1 MVDINYDNCLS
12 VMSKK
17 NLIQCNKKR
26 KNGSLFCGIHIKVNE
41 NNLVR
46 FDKINL
52 ITNKDIN
59 IVNDNS
65 YNLLKFDDLQF
76 ELNRFIDIIYSIKTY
91 NIPINSD
98 RDIKLDINKRYYFD
112 ILYNF
117 LRDNPDITICDSIK
131 NTDLY
136 INTYENCEDIFSLE
150 DIKNIPNIFIYIYIS
165 ESNKRFAFDIRYLN
179 KHLKLNSKI
188 NPFTNTNFSDDDINN
203 INKYINNLKK
213 LKISIELEEDQEDFY
228 DEASKLKFKVI
239 KVFQAFDFLD
249 NYTNI
254 NWFLDLEL
262 NDLKK
267 LLYECYDIWNYR
279 ASLSNVQKFKIL
291 SDGKAFENYLQITM
305 TNNKYKIQNYILD
318 EFYRFTVEG
327 IDINERK
334 LGVMLMLVGLV
345 IVSPIAAEALPHLA
359 HAVF

>member
-1 MVDINYDNCLS
+1 MVDINHVNCLS

-41 NNLVR
+41 KNLIR
-46 FDKINL
+46 FDQIN
-52 ITNKDIN
+52 K
-59 IVNDNS
+59 NS
-65 YNLLKFDDLQF
+65 YNLLKFDDLQY
-76 ELNRFIDIIYSIKTY
+76 ELNPFVDIIYSIKSY
-91 NIPINSD
+91 NILFKNDKDINSD
-98 RDIKLDINKRYYFD
+98 VNKRYFFD

-117 LRDNPDITICDSIK
+117 LRDNPNINISDTLK
-131 NTDLY
+131 NTKEN
-136 INTYENCEDIFSLE
+136 IEKYENSEDIFSLE
-150 DIKNIPNIFIYIYIS
+150 EIKNIPNTFIYIYIN
-165 ESNKRFAFDIRYLN
+165 ESNKKYAFDIRYLN

-188 NPFTNTNFSDDDINN
+188 NPFTNINFTDNDIDN
-203 INKYINNLKK
+203 INKYIDHLKK
-213 LKISIELEEDQEDFY
+213 LKISMELEEDNEDFY
-228 DEASKLKFKVI
+228 DETSKLKFKVI

-254 NWFLDLEL
+254 NWFLDLDL
-262 NDLKK
+262 NELKK
-267 LLYECYDIWNYR
+267 LLYECFDIWNYR
-279 ASLSNVQKFKIL
+279 ASLSSVQKFKIL
-291 SDGKAFENYLQITM
+291 SDGKAFEKYLEISS

-334 LGVMLMLVGLV
+334 LGVMLMLTGLV